1 MKFRASMA
9 AAAVSAALAVVALSD
24 SAYGVAPN
32 PSRLEDRPCKFE
44 QVRLRKVECYWLVV
58 PLRRDVR
65 TNQTVRIPVAVFKA
79 RTHRKG
85 RPVKAGEPVVLIAGG
100 PGGKIGAIAANYRHW
115 RRLLKVARWIG
126 NRDLVVFEQRGVPTT
141 KPRLHCLEQ
150 RDLRGQP
157 VTEARYV
164 KAMLACHYRI
174 KRWRLID
181 LAGYTTREI
190 VSDLIDI
197 RRLLQI
203 KKWTLWGGSYGSLLA
218 LETLRRDEAATRS
231 VVISGVLP
239 PHTANHAL
247 TRHYEVRSLKR
258 MINACRAQAKCR
270 KAFPHLEKLL
280 FRAIKRL
287 RNEPIRTAIVGAD
300 NLGGHFYEIDHKM
313 LMNAIFG
320 MLYSRRSIRYLPM
333 LFKSTLGEVDRGYI
347 DSLAAGA
354 DASYY
359 RRSSSLAL
367 LFAVDCNDR
376 IIIGAEQQGRVV
388 RGGHPG
394 ALLVKGA
401 VGAPLRF
408 SKHYRPFQKHMKR
421 RLAVDLKLCRHWRA
435 TEATSIETEPV
446 RSKVPVLI
454 INGYLDPVTPPE
466 NAREAAKYLPNSHL
480 FIMRHASHAAELTKC
495 GVKIK
500 RAFIRNPHRRPKAAC
515 LAKMKP
521 IKFITKEGER

>member
-1 MKFRASMA
+1 MKLRTSSVV
-9 AAAVSAALAVVALSD
+9 AAVWAAVMGITLSN
-24 SAYGVAPN
+24 SVHGASPN

-65 TNQTVRIPVAVFKA
+65 TDETVRLPVTVFKS

-85 RPVKAGEPVVLIAGG
+85 KPVKIGEPVVLIAGG
-100 PGGKIGAIAANYRHW
+100 PGGKIGAVAASYRRW
-115 RRLLKVARWIG
+115 RRLLKMARWIG

-141 KPRLHCLEQ
+141 KPRLHCLEL

-164 KAMLACHYRI
+164 NAMLACHYRI

-181 LAGYTTREI
+181 LAGFTTREI

-197 RRLLQI
+197 RRLLRI

-218 LETLRRDEAATRS
+218 LETLRRDEAAVRS
-231 VVISGVLP
+231 VVISAVLP
-239 PHTANHAL
+239 PHTANRGL
-247 TRHYEVRSLKR
+247 TRHYEVRALMR
-258 MINACRAQAKCR
+258 MVAACQAQRKCR
-270 KAFPHLEKLL
+270 KAFPHLEKIM
-280 FRAIKRL
+280 FRAINRL
-287 RNEPIRTAIVGAD
+287 RNEPIRTAVVGAD
-300 NLGGHFYEIDHKM
+300 NLGGHFYEIDDKM

-333 LFKSTLGEVDRGYI
+333 LFKSTLGDVDRGYI

-359 RRSSSLAL
+359 RSSSSLAL

-376 IIIGAEQQGRVV
+376 IIIGAETPTKMV
-388 RGGHPG
+388 RGGRPG
-394 ALLVKGA
+394 ARLVKASAGLP
-401 VGAPLRF
+401 VRF
-408 SKHYRPFQKHMKR
+408 SRHYRPFQRHMKR
-421 RLAVDLKLCRHWRA
+421 RLEVDLKLCRIWRA

-480 FIMRHASHAAELTKC
+480 FIIRHASHAAELTKC

-500 RAFIRNPHRRPKAAC
+500 RAFIRNPGRRPAAAC

-521 IKFITKEGER
+521 IKFITKEGEK